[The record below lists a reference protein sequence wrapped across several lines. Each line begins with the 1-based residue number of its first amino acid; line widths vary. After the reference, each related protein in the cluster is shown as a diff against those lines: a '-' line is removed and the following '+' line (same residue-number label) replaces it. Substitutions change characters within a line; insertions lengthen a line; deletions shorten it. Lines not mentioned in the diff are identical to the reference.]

1 MGCCYSVPDAPEVIL
16 PDPEGPCT
24 FTCKKLGMFADDYVV
39 LADENDKSSKWLFL
53 NRQGGLFSGSLSIDL
68 ENFVRNN
75 PDNPKKGEILWY
87 VKFDTSPKYKREY
100 DDDSSD
106 DEFSDGGDYFS
117 FMRHRRENHYAMKWK
132 MMTEMRI
139 EPGKRP
145 GGAYVMRVKAKGTAT
160 RKVRYELNDE
170 GHREKKYYD
179 HERVKSVS
187 YRMEQKS
194 DGAVVDSWKIFG
206 DLNRGRECHWD
217 NVLFS
222 CDEFR
227 GVNRVQTKPGCD
239 PSLSLLVAHICAT
252 EFDIGAIKQNFRPQW
267 ERMKFYHESPYDG
280 SY

>member
-1 MGCCYSVPDAPEVIL
+1 
-16 PDPEGPCT
+16 
-24 FTCKKLGMFADDYVV
+24 
-39 LADENDKSSKWLFL
+39 
-53 NRQGGLFSGSLSIDL
+53 
-68 ENFVRNN
+68 
-75 PDNPKKGEILWY
+75 
-87 VKFDTSPKYKREY
+87 
-100 DDDSSD
+100 
-106 DEFSDGGDYFS
+106 
-117 FMRHRRENHYAMKWK
+117 
-132 MMTEMRI
+132 
-139 EPGKRP
+139 
-145 GGAYVMRVKAKGTAT
+145 
-160 RKVRYELNDE
+160 
-170 GHREKKYYD
+170 
-179 HERVKSVS
+179 
-187 YRMEQKS
+187 MEQKS